1 MITDSTSI
9 DIFCTAQVP
18 NAQQVKTKKNI
29 SRITYTSKLHFFIFG
44 NFKEYHILGVYI
56 TDATVILVVVSRSR
70 VDLRI
75 FPYLK

>member
-18 NAQQVKTKKNI
+18 DTQQVKTKKI
-29 SRITYTSKLHFFIFG
+29 SAGLHFYIWY
-44 NFKEYHILGVYI
+44 FKYHILGVYI
-56 TDATVILVVVSRSR
+56 TDATVILVVASRSR